1 MAIVNGYCTLSGLKS
16 FVGIGDGNDDTLLED
31 SVEAA
36 SRQID
41 AFCGRVFYADAN
53 VSARKYYTND
63 PYRLRVDDFST
74 ATGLIVKYDDND
86 DGTYETTVAATDFQL
101 LPLNS
106 VAGGILTTP
115 YYIIELISTSVHEWP
130 LDLSSNRA
138 TAEITAKWGWS
149 AVPEPIR
156 QATLMLSSE
165 LFAMRNAPLGVAGVG
180 DFGVVNIQQNRE
192 ITRLLA
198 PFRKGTILGVA

>member
-1 MAIVNGYCTLSGLKS
+1 MS
-16 FVGIGDGNDDTLLED
+16 
-31 SVEAA
+31 
-36 SRQID
+36 
-41 AFCGRVFYADAN
+41 AN
-53 VSARKYYTND
+53 Y
-63 PYRLRVDDFST
+63 
-74 ATGLIVKYDDND
+74 
-86 DGTYETTVAATDFQL
+86 QL

-115 YYIIELISTSVHEWP
+115 FYIVDLIASSTNQWP

-138 TAEITAKWGWS
+138 NAEITAKWGWS

-156 QATLMLSSE
+156 QAALMLSSE
-165 LFAMRNAPLGVAGVG
+165 LFAMRNAPLGIAGVG

-192 ITRLLA
+192 VTRLLA

>member
-16 FVGIGDGNDDTLLED
+16 FVGIGDGNDDTLLEE

-41 AFCGRVFYADAN
+41 AFCGRIFYADTNATP
-53 VSARKYYTND
+53 RKYFTTD
-63 PYRLRVDDFST
+63 PYRLRVDDFYT
-74 ATGLIVKYDDND
+74 LTGLVVKYDDDD
-86 DGTYETTVAATDFQL
+86 DGTYETTVVAANYQL

-115 YYIIELISTSVHEWP
+115 FYIVDLIASSTNQWP

-138 TAEITAKWGWS
+138 NAEITAKWGWS

-156 QATLMLSSE
+156 QAALMLSSE
-165 LFAMRNAPLGVAGVG
+165 LFAMRNAPLGIAGVG

-192 ITRLLA
+192 VTRLLA